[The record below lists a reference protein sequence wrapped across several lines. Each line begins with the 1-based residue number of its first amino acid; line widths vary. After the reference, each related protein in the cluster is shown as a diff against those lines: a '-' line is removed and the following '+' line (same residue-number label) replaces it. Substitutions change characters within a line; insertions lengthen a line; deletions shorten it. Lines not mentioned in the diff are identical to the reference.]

1 MLESRQPTMIKTFPL
16 SSRAKTTALK
26 QPKELFCYTR
36 DINGA
41 YEYDSDKAA
50 TQVSY
55 YYFPDA
61 EIDKGVDLGA
71 GYKDFKK
78 IPEAENLGDFESLLK
93 SIIEHEK
100 KTGEKVS
107 ADIVT
112 FRGLMTK
119 LLALP
124 YNLKDPIDLYAT
136 VFDGQ
141 IFIKNDEERELK
153 RRQSE
158 PSDPSKKDYIE
169 RCEYSGYK
177 FEAVT
182 TLPKPW
188 ADCSR
193 LEIEKRNTRPVNN
206 YEQFISVVRT
216 GIGKVKLLLAGEVD
230 CLWDY
235 RPQDGKKD
243 PLPHYMELKTS
254 RVIETAGNVV
264 TFERKLFKTWAQ
276 SFLIGIRKIAY
287 GFRDDNLILRCV
299 EMYQTEEIPILL
311 KKNQVTDPSKKIV
324 CMNALKWY
332 GAVVEWLTEVI
343 PTDEYGAYRISYDP
357 GSRSFSVAELIG
369 DEKSKVQA
377 ITKEF
382 LDWRKELAEKG
393 LAEKE
398 VAAKE
403 E

>member
-1 MLESRQPTMIKTFPL
+1 MIKTFPL

-26 QPKELFCYTR
+26 QPKELFCYSR

-41 YEYDSDKAA
+41 YEYDTDKAV
-50 TQVSY
+50 TQLSH

-93 SIIEHEK
+93 SILQHEK

-124 YNLKDPIDLYAT
+124 YNLKDPINLYAA

-141 IFIKNDEERELK
+141 IFIKNDEELELK
-153 RRQSE
+153 RRQSQ
-158 PSDPSKKDYIE
+158 PSDPTKKD
-169 RCEYSGYK
+169 K

-188 ADCSR
+188 AECSR
-193 LEIEKRNTRPVNN
+193 LEIEKRNIRVVNN

-243 PLPHYMELKTS
+243 PLPHYVELKTS
-254 RVIETAGNVV
+254 RVIETPGNIV

-276 SFLIGIRKIAY
+276 SFLIGIRKIVY

-299 EMYQTEEIPILL
+299 EMYSTEEIPILL
-311 KKNQVTDPSKKIV
+311 KKNQVTEPSKKIV

-343 PTDEYGAYRISYDP
+343 PTNENGAYRISYDP

-369 DEKSKVQA
+369 DEKSKAQA
-377 ITKEF
+377 MITSEF
-382 LDWRKELAEKG
+382 KDWRKELSEK
-393 LAEKE
+393 EKE
-398 VAAKE
+398 VNDEKE